1 MIKVTKIDNIS
12 IQSFFS
18 VIKYPIIAKSIESLQ
33 RDIEKI
39 YKLQKALESINAL
52 DKTNSKN

>member
-1 MIKVTKIDNIS
+1 MIEVTKIDSKS

-18 VIKYPIIAKSIESLQ
+18 AIKYPMIAKSIEALQ
-33 RDIEKI
+33 HDIEKI
-39 YKLQKALESINAL
+39 YKLQKALESIHAL